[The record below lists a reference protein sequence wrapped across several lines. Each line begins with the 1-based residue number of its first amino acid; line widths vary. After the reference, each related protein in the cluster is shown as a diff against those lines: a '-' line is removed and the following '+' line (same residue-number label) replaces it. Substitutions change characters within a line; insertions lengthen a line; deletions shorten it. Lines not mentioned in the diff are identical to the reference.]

1 MPGGFLQL
9 LTAGKESEYLN
20 NTPNISF
27 FKSYFRRHTNFFIN
41 NLEIFGNYYEKT
53 EVNTFLI
60 PKSGD
65 LLSKGFLKFNF
76 DENYVEILGNY
87 ENMVSTL
94 TSDITLF
101 FDSYNIYINDYD
113 KSIIDNIKNVKF
125 ILTNNG
131 IPYFSLMST
140 YIIEEIKLIYKIKID
155 KNIYFQKDNTKVFY
169 NINLPYYYYGFI
181 YEIDYNE
188 LLNSTSE
195 PNNILYLLIN
205 GLNYETMR
213 YFRLDLH
220 NLNIAFKLTFDNFN
234 IYKNL
239 LFFCLQIL
247 DSSIIQNICKINQY
261 DIYFSLKFNLGNN
274 EGIEK
279 LIQTVDYIKNLFLG
293 YSNIKARYYTNKIIY
308 SDIVIK
314 KNEYSSFVNNMFGK
328 KYQSIFNKYSTGG
341 TNNEIYTSE
350 YLYYNII
357 FPSKI
362 LNDSKTAYFIEMEIF
377 NLKENIIF
385 GNLDTNDYNGSLINN
400 ETFFL
405 NTANINNPY
414 SLSVISYIKLFISLI
429 INKSSNQTIQ
439 EFLLII
445 NDNIEIINFINKYF
459 NNVDNFNNII
469 LDTIIKNNVLF
480 LNKSSIRSIVYQ
492 NISFNNYNV
501 LVEQFTNKKIS
512 QYESSIIN
520 YYIFKNIF
528 GNINSNGYCAFDMKN
543 LLIESIILANY
554 TNLNFS
560 GSLSTNFF
568 YTNLLNYNNN
578 NNIFN
583 TVLYNYFPGFKINE
597 PTDAFNILE
606 QIYKNLENFLYYLI
620 YLTEIIIDTAKPIYN
635 ISNKVSSSI
644 YSNNGL
650 TQQIIY
656 DYPLGNIIFPLT
668 SSFFFYST
676 NTIFDTNYQNNY
688 NIFYNIN
695 KTIYFEKIK
704 DIIKT
709 LYDSNFEIYNININ
723 NSPKNFNEIFDF
735 FNNLFLENVISN
747 YYEKI
752 QNFLSISQYNK
763 ISSFISSINGINSQI
778 VYNSLLPNI
787 DYIILYD
794 LFKISDYALF
804 NGSFS
809 NYTINYPK
817 DNNYYFLE
825 EITDANLEYNKLVEN
840 QNYLKFIFLPN
851 SPYYRIYYLY
861 NFLTMI
867 STDKKLINQIPED
880 LLQLRNLLLE
890 VLQIYIN
897 QFPYLDLIL
906 INYTIANFNII
917 PTNFFTLD
925 QYFVSYDNINVL
937 KNEQIKDLFKNSALI
952 KDFYIYAPFYIK
964 KESYII
970 QQITD
975 SIFSKR
981 ETNVQTDLNIFQL
994 LLNIFN
1000 YQKYNFDD
1008 LVIYNLIIT
1017 IYNNSEFFI
1026 NVNKIID
1033 FVNIFFQKD
1042 DNIYSTLTDT
1052 LGQIIS
1058 ESKKKNQLNF
1068 YYNSQEFINNPNYYN
1083 CYYTS
1088 FSVGTMFDN
1097 IDKLISTTINE
1108 IYSIPSQLTNINM
1121 FSLFYNNKTFD
1132 IKNYQ
1137 NILSYEQ
1144 VSNGFVYFKNQLFN
1158 INLSLGDNCIN
1169 YYQNVTNGIIK
1180 YIFDNYSYLIN
1191 YLVSEYIF
1199 SNIIK
1204 TFDIYQEIFNSVN
1217 NTNINLYNIVN
1228 NLLFG
1233 FDINFFSKKFQ
1244 TKRIITIYL
1253 LYYFFVITF
1262 LNSDINKFI
1271 QNKENLI
1278 TFDVFVISKYSQNI
1292 YLNLLKD
1299 IISLLNNSNEK
1310 LKFNYSTVF
1319 SEIFLSN
1326 NLVET
1331 IIPQI
1336 VNIFENKI
1344 VNIFENKIYNFNTT
1358 LTDPNKLT
1366 YKIFDNQFNL
1376 SDTVV
1381 WFNNNI
1387 INYNLISYNLEFYKK
1402 YNKTILNIQ
1411 KQNQKLL
1418 YISNNKYFL
1427 NYITSNNLVSS
1438 DLFTTSID
1446 YLNTIYNETLT
1457 IIKKIYDNL
1466 QKTYLPY
1473 NYFNATNYNTTLI
1486 NQIFAILE
1494 KFYNNSFNGKSYTY
1508 TFMFSNAK
1516 SLENFNSELNTIINN
1531 DIYDIT
1537 KYKSVINDFTFL
1549 RDFTLRYFN
1558 LRIISS
1564 INIERNINRYIYI
1577 SINNYILEN
1586 YKYDEYLINFMNT
1599 NSLYDYVKLFNNIY
1613 LNANNI
1619 VYQKNLSIYQN
1630 DIIYEILN
1638 FENYTDQNNFLQ
1650 NPVFNDFIINFSL
1663 YPNNKNSF
1671 YKNFKRYL
1679 LFLKENNYSNLF
1691 DKFMLSNGQ
1700 LIINYF
1706 LDVTNL
1712 NEFHDYIYNFINL
1725 NESYSPLYI
1734 YNDILYLKENKNNDC
1749 SISSKM
1755 SINFD
1760 NLMKK
1765 ILIYLYIVYLIN
1777 ANLFNI
1783 INDNIS
1789 RKLLKNHTLEY
1800 DFVKMKVLVNLNNII
1815 NTDFLEKLKVY
1826 IYYITV
1832 FDKNY
1837 PSIYNILHNQKHC
1850 DEHHNY
1856 PHPSNKCC
1864 EDEDSCKFKLC
1875 KCNKIMYPEYVN
1887 QFNNPTFF
1895 YDIKNNTNASDYLNL
1910 CIKYVSSYE
1919 ETIGFTN
1926 INVDTVIVQ
1935 NEPNNITFSKLV
1947 QSYNVMLNLDQSLN
1961 NLNPYFLTNATF
1973 NYLYN
1978 FYNNV
1983 IVDINSINKQK
1994 NSSTFIINQK
2004 KYYTNTQVK
2013 NTNILFI
2020 LLVIL
2025 LNKYN
2030 ITYDMQK
2037 EDLDNIISNF
2047 WIGTFNINE
2056 IFEQLKGYTSDD
2068 YIKNNTINLSS
2079 TKNLIENT
2087 NNKYLSD
2094 VSYLFSRSQNM
2105 TDLSELI
2112 SGTNNYS
2119 NIIPTDYDYDLINF
2133 TIKTIYNEG
2142 IDIYKKYYLDN
2153 YNFYNFQNNYD
2164 TIYKSKY
2171 TYYNNVINNN
2181 YALLNIKN
2189 VNLDLFNKIFID
2201 IIYTLLYQPLSIY
2214 DGNNYIF
2221 TENFNQLIRLYKKY
2235 YFSFKLSTTLSD
2247 VDNLKLLNYLKMT
2260 GNQNLTLNEIGIYI
2274 KQLYYY
2280 ELFGLP
2286 YDPNYLSGTVRD
2298 NFKILMDT
2306 IEFNGNY
2313 NLEFNYKINNVVLYL
2328 ESSIIL
2334 INWYLYKNFN
2344 IDKSSNVQIIKILIN
2359 DIIEEITS
2367 FNNVS
2372 LYFKNFYLYYNNIT
2386 TELLFSKIVN
2396 IINYSDFVNRFS
2408 KVIRQI
2414 IYYTDNINWIVSL
2427 ENAYLTYFK
2436 GVKFYY
2442 KEYVDNNYVIKE
2454 FSLSL
2459 NEMEEYSTSYV
2470 NYLLGDIGT
2479 TNNQSKLSIIFKNI
2493 IELTIDGIELNKLNI
2508 LYEFIFNKK
2517 NNFTNISD
2525 FSNTLTNNILIL
2537 IINMN
2542 YGTVYTEYNTIY
2554 LNKTLDF
2561 KLLLLNYIFM
2571 IINEPKLTIEYIYN
2585 TTQKLKILFRLEIFY
2600 IYITYISDYLFKNN
2614 FLYTICNCN
2623 KYIYN
2628 NIEFLSLN
2636 LENDVCIYLDFIN
2649 KNIIKDNQ
2657 ISNYYK
2663 TIQNKTIKSIINY
2676 GINNFYNYNV
2686 NLKFLEYIYL
2696 DIVTKFNKQNETAI
2710 LNIFIQNSIINIIDQ
2725 YNLITEDFSIYKT
2738 DIKYI
2743 TNVFNLILTTFSK
2756 TLDIPKSIFGGTNK
2770 KKSGIRVTLVQL
2782 LNIFSEEK
2790 FKYDSNIITIFT
2802 LIYDNFNNLG
2812 FEKINYN
2819 IFITFFYYLCMIQY
2833 ILNKWDNITNQYL
2846 FNNHE
2851 KLIYY
2856 LINYINEQIY
2866 FYLNST
2872 KKEYEKANIF
2882 FDGLNKLLFYIYDN
2896 QTFIY
2901 EIIKFFDTFVPL
2913 NNIFKQEN
2921 FTILQNKI
2929 TMKMYNGG
2937 NFKNNASNMENL
2949 LYNKY
2954 VSFNKILI
2962 WKNMLVNIVDGNTSL
2977 PIYFMKSLNYD
2988 TLFDIPVLYLT
2999 KIIKMTDGLFSNNGV
3014 INLIKNMELYISDE
3028 LIDNIN
3034 STMLIII
3041 KDLMTNLNILNSL
3054 NEMLGINTT
3063 EDFIK
3068 PGPIKPYI
3076 LKSYKNKSLY
3086 IPLKFFFK
3094 DTMNAIPLISCMY
3107 SDISIRIN
3115 NSKKSLF
3122 KDFYTLNYIYLP
3134 NKKIK
3139 TSMLLDFILLERTE
3153 RKRLT
3158 LNKQDNLIEKHN
3170 YYTVTQIINTQIN
3183 PQNEFIYVNFDFNI
3197 NGLIKEIFWTL
3208 EFFVN
3213 GYLIENKNYLGEN
3226 IFNMIL
3232 STVFYLDGIKRDG
3245 IFPLSTKNNS
3255 QSINKNN
3262 LNNEPINNI
3271 ISQYNNLTRTDFNIN
3286 DVDKNLAGAIYIN
3299 NIPKNN
3305 VSDLNTSN
3313 YEVPNP
3319 NNPGDN
3325 VVMTSNNITTYN
3337 YNDIT
3342 RLINPYK
3349 YNTRVDVNNNINTYS
3364 FAFEPEKFQPTGA
3377 INMNMYNTFR
3387 IQVVID
3393 KNKFLKYFGN
3403 IKTATNL
3410 DSIMMR
3416 LNLTT
3421 LEYNLV
3427 RYQSG
3432 LGGLLFM
3439 K

>member
-9 LTAGKESEYLN
+9 LTTGKESEYLN
-20 NTPNISF
+20 YTPNISF

-41 NLEIFGNYYEKT
+41 NLEVFGNFYEKT

-76 DENYVEILGNY
+76 DENYIEILGNY
-87 ENMVSTL
+87 DNMVSTL

-131 IPYFSLMST
+131 IQYFSLMST

-155 KNIYFQKDNTKVFY
+155 KNIYFQKDNTNVLY

-181 YEIDYNE
+181 YEINYND

-213 YFRLDLH
+213 YFRLDLQ
-220 NLNIAFKLTFDNFN
+220 NLNIAFKFTFDNFN

-247 DSSIIQNICKINQY
+247 DSSIYQNICKINQY
-261 DIYFSLKFNLGNN
+261 DIYLSLKFNLGNN
-274 EGIEK
+274 VGIEK
-279 LIQTVDYIKNLFLG
+279 LIKIVDYIKNLFFG
-293 YSNIKARYYTNKIIY
+293 YSNIKARYYTNKIRY
-308 SDIVIK
+308 SDIIIK

-328 KYQSIFNKYSTGG
+328 KYQSVFNKYSSGS
-341 TNNEIYTSE
+341 TNIEIYPDE

-362 LNDSKTAYFIEMEIF
+362 LNDSITNYFIEMDIF

-400 ETFFL
+400 ETIFF

-414 SLSVISYIKLFISLI
+414 SLCVITYIKMFVNLI

-445 NDNIEIINFINKYF
+445 NDNINRINYINKYF
-459 NNVDNFNNII
+459 NNVDNFNEVI

-492 NISFNNYNV
+492 NVSFNNYNV
-501 LVEQFTNKKIS
+501 LVEQFANKKIS

-520 YYIFKNIF
+520 YYIFKNII
-528 GNINSNGYCAFDMKN
+528 GNINSNSYCAFDMQN

-583 TVLYNYFPGFKINE
+583 AILYNYFPGFKINE
-597 PTDAFNILE
+597 PIDAFNILE
-606 QIYKNLENFLYYLI
+606 QIYKNLENFLYYVI
-620 YLTEIIIDTAKPIYN
+620 YLTEIIINTSKPIYN
-635 ISNKVSSSI
+635 ISNKVASSI

-656 DYPLGNIIFPLT
+656 EYPLGNIIFPLT
-668 SSFFFYST
+668 SSFFFYTT
-676 NTIFDTNYQNNY
+676 NTIMDYNYQNNY
-688 NIFYNIN
+688 NIFYNTN
-695 KTIYFEKIK
+695 KPNYFEKIR
-704 DIIKT
+704 DTIKK
-709 LYDSNFEIYNININ
+709 LYNSNFDIYNININ

-735 FNNLFLENVISN
+735 FNNLFLENIISD
-747 YYEKI
+747 YYKKI
-752 QNFLSISQYNK
+752 QIFLSISQYNK
-763 ISSFISSINGINSQI
+763 ITDFISSINGINSQI
-778 VYNSLLPNI
+778 VYNSVNPDI
-787 DYIILYD
+787 DNIILYD
-794 LFKISDYALF
+794 LFKISDFTLF

-809 NYTINYPK
+809 SYTINYPK
-817 DNNYYFLE
+817 DNNFYFIGSDLT
-825 EITDANLEYNKLVEN
+825 INT
-840 QNYLKFIFLPN
+840 NYLKFIFLPN

-861 NFLTMI
+861 NFLTTI
-867 STDKKLINQIPED
+867 STDKKLINEIPED
-880 LLQLRNLLLE
+880 LLQLRNFLLKY
-890 VLQIYIN
+890 LQIYIN
-897 QFPYLDLIL
+897 NFNYIKLDIS
-906 INYTIANFNII
+906 NYALPNFNIEPI
-917 PTNFFTLD
+917 EFINLNE
-925 QYFVSYDNINVL
+925 YFICYDNINIL
-937 KNEQIKDLFKNSALI
+937 FNEQIKDLFKNSALL
-952 KDFYIYAPFYIK
+952 KDFYVYAPFYIK
-964 KESYII
+964 KENYLLQKKVLTETILKNQGINIQTGLDIFYLIGNII
-970 QQITD
+970 
-975 SIFSKR
+975 
-981 ETNVQTDLNIFQL
+981 
-994 LLNIFN
+994 N

-1008 LVIYNLIIT
+1008 LVIYYFIMGIY
-1017 IYNNSEFFI
+1017 YNNEFFV

-1033 FVNIFFQKD
+1033 FVNAFFQKD
-1042 DNIYSTLTDT
+1042 DNNYSNVTNILS
-1052 LGQIIS
+1052 QIIND
-1058 ESKKKNQLNF
+1058 SKRNSLNF
-1068 YYNSQEFINNPNYYN
+1068 YHNPQEFINNPNYYN
-1083 CYYTS
+1083 CYYAS
-1088 FSVGTMFDN
+1088 FSIGTMFDN
-1097 IDKLISTTINE
+1097 IDKLITSTINE
-1108 IYSIPSQLTNINM
+1108 IYAIPSQLTNINM
-1121 FSLFYNNKTFD
+1121 FSLFYTNKTFD

-1144 VSNGFVYFKNQLFN
+1144 VNNGFVYFKNQLFN
-1158 INLSLGDNCIN
+1158 INVSFGDNLYN
-1169 YYQNVTNGIIK
+1169 YYVNALNGIIK
-1180 YIFDNYSYLIN
+1180 YIFDNFSYSIN

-1199 SNIIK
+1199 SDLIK
-1204 TFDIYQEIFNSVN
+1204 TFDEYQDIFNSVN
-1217 NTNINLYNIVN
+1217 NTDINLYNIVN
-1228 NLLFG
+1228 NLLFD
-1233 FDINFFSKKFQ
+1233 FNIKFYPKKFQ
-1244 TKRIITIYL
+1244 TNRIITIYL

-1271 QNKENLI
+1271 QNKDNLI
-1278 TFDVFVISKYSQNI
+1278 TFDVFVNSKYSQNI

-1299 IISLLNNSNEK
+1299 IITLLNNTNEK
-1310 LKFNYSTVF
+1310 LKFNYSTIY
-1319 SEIFLSN
+1319 SEYIIISNYIIDLSI
-1326 NLVET
+1326 NL
-1331 IIPQI
+1331 
-1336 VNIFENKI
+1336 
-1344 VNIFENKIYNFNTT
+1344 FENKIYNFNTT

-1366 YKIFDNQFNL
+1366 YKIFDNQYNL
-1376 SDTVV
+1376 SDNLN
-1381 WFNNNI
+1381 WFQNNI
-1387 INYNLISYNLEFYKK
+1387 IFPGQISYNSQFYKK
-1402 YNKTILNIQ
+1402 YNETILNIQ
-1411 KQNQKLL
+1411 KQNEKLL

-1427 NYITSNNLVSS
+1427 NYITSNNLVST
-1438 DLFTTSID
+1438 DLFKTSVD
-1446 YLNTIYNETLT
+1446 YLNTIYNQTLT
-1457 IIKKIYDNL
+1457 IIKKIYNNL
-1466 QKTYLPY
+1466 QKSYLSY
-1473 NYFNATNYNTTLI
+1473 NNFTTTNYGITLI
-1486 NQIFAILE
+1486 DYIFAILD
-1494 KFYNNSFNGKSYTY
+1494 KFYNNSVNNRTYTY
-1508 TFMFSNAK
+1508 TFMFSNTK
-1516 SLENFNSELNTIINN
+1516 SLENFNTGLNAIINN

-1537 KYKSVINDFTFL
+1537 KYKSVINDLSFL
-1549 RDFTLRYFN
+1549 KDFTTRYFN

-1577 SINNYILEN
+1577 FINNYILEN
-1586 YKYDEYLINFMNT
+1586 YKYDQYLINFMNT

-1613 LNANNI
+1613 LNTNNI
-1619 VYQKNLSIYQN
+1619 IYQKNLSIYQN

-1679 LFLKENNYSNLF
+1679 SFLKENNSSNLF
-1691 DKFMLSNGQ
+1691 DKFILSNGQ
-1700 LIINYF
+1700 PIINYF

-1712 NEFHDYIYNFINL
+1712 NEFHEYIYNFVNL
-1725 NESYSPLYI
+1725 NESYSPLHI
-1734 YNDILYLKENKNNDC
+1734 YNNILYLKENTNNNS
-1749 SISSKM
+1749 SISSKI

-1789 RKLLKNHTLEY
+1789 NKLLKNHTLEY
-1800 DFVKMKVLVNLNNII
+1800 DFIKMKVLVNLNNII
-1815 NTDFLEKLKVY
+1815 NTEFLDKLKVY

-1850 DEHHNY
+1850 DKHHKH
-1856 PHPSNKCC
+1856 PHPCKKCC
-1864 EDEDSCKFKLC
+1864 EDEDYCKFKLC
-1875 KCNKIMYPEYVN
+1875 KCNNIMYPEYVN
-1887 QFNNPTFF
+1887 QFNNPVFF
-1895 YDIKNNTNASDYLNL
+1895 YDVKNNTNASDYLNL

-1919 ETIGFTN
+1919 ETIGFSDVN
-1926 INVDTVIVQ
+1926 IDSVIVQ
-1935 NEPNNITFSKLV
+1935 NESNNITFSKLV

-1961 NLNPYFLTNATF
+1961 NQNSYFLTNATL

-1983 IVDINSINKQK
+1983 IVDINGINQQK
-1994 NSSTFIINQK
+1994 ISSSFIINQK
-2004 KYYTNTQVK
+2004 KYYTNTLVE

-2020 LLVIL
+2020 LLVVL

-2030 ITYDMQK
+2030 ITYDKQK

-2047 WIGTFNINE
+2047 WIGTFNVNE

-2087 NNKYLSD
+2087 NNTYLSD
-2094 VSYLFSRSQNM
+2094 VSYVFSRSQNIA
-2105 TDLSELI
+2105 DLSELI
-2112 SGTNNYS
+2112 TGTNNYS

-2133 TIKTIYNEG
+2133 TTKTIYSEG

-2153 YNFYNFQNNYD
+2153 YNFYNFQDNYD

-2171 TYYNNVINNN
+2171 TYYNNIINNN

-2201 IIYTLLYQPLSIY
+2201 IIYTLLYQPFSIY
-2214 DGNNYIF
+2214 DGNNYAF
-2221 TENFNQLIRLYKKY
+2221 TENFNQLIKLYKKY

-2247 VDNLKLLNYLKMT
+2247 VNNLKLLNYLKIS
-2260 GNQNLTLNEIGIYI
+2260 GNQNLTINEIGNYI

-2286 YDPNYLSGTVRD
+2286 YDPNYFSGTIRD
-2298 NFKILMDT
+2298 NFKIFIDI

-2313 NLEFNYKINNVVLYL
+2313 NLEFNYKINNIVLYF

-2334 INWYLYKNFN
+2334 INWYLNKNFN
-2344 IDKSSNVQIIKILIN
+2344 IDKSSNIQIIKILIN
-2359 DIIEEITS
+2359 DIIQEITS
-2367 FNNVS
+2367 FNNIS
-2372 LYFKNFYLYYNNIT
+2372 LYFKNFYLYYINQSS
-2386 TELLFSKIVN
+2386 ELLFNKIVN

-2408 KVIRQI
+2408 KVIRQL
-2414 IYYTDNINWIVSL
+2414 IYYTDNINWFVNL
-2427 ENAYLTYFK
+2427 NNAYLSYFK
-2436 GVKFYY
+2436 DVKFYY
-2442 KEYVDNNYVIKE
+2442 KVYVDNNYIIKE

-2459 NEMEEYSTSYV
+2459 NELEQYSVSYI
-2470 NYLLGDIGT
+2470 NYLLGDNGI
-2479 TNNQSKLSIIFKNI
+2479 NNDQSKLYIILKNI
-2493 IELTIDGIELNKLNI
+2493 IDITIDGVEINTLNI
-2508 LYEFIFNKK
+2508 LYDFIFNKK

-2525 FSNTLTNNILIL
+2525 FSNTLTNNLFNL

-2542 YGTVYTEYNTIY
+2542 YGSVYTEYDTIY
-2554 LNKTLDF
+2554 LNESLDF
-2561 KLLLLNYIFM
+2561 KLLLLNYIVM
-2571 IINEPKLTIEYIYN
+2571 SINEPNLTIEYIYN
-2585 TTQKLKILFRLEIFY
+2585 TSQKLKVLYRLEIFY
-2600 IYITYISDYLFKNN
+2600 IYITNISDYLFKRN
-2614 FLYTICNCN
+2614 FLYTICNSN

-2628 NIEFLSLN
+2628 NIEFLSLS
-2636 LENDVCIYLDFIN
+2636 LENDICIYLDFIN

-2663 TIQNKTIKSIINY
+2663 TIQNKTIKSIVNY
-2676 GINNFYNYNV
+2676 GINNFYNYGA
-2686 NLKFLEYIYL
+2686 NLNFLEYIYL
-2696 DIVTKFNKQNETAI
+2696 DITTKFNKQNETSI
-2710 LNIFIQNSIINIIDQ
+2710 LNIFIQNSIINIINQ
-2725 YNLITEDFSIYKT
+2725 YNLTTEDFTIYKT
-2738 DIKYI
+2738 NVKYI
-2743 TNVFNLILTTFSK
+2743 TNVFDLILSTFSK

-2770 KKSGIRVTLVQL
+2770 QNSSIRVTLVQL
-2782 LNIFSEEK
+2782 LNIFSQEN
-2790 FKYDSNIITIFT
+2790 FNYDSNIITIFT

-2819 IFITFFYYLCMIQY
+2819 MFITYFYYVCMIQY
-2833 ILNKWDNITNQYL
+2833 ILNKWDNITNEYL

-2851 KLIYY
+2851 KLIYE
-2856 LINYINEQIY
+2856 LINDINKQIY
-2866 FYLNST
+2866 YYLNNSG
-2872 KKEYEKANIF
+2872 KEKEKANIF
-2882 FDGLNKLLFYIYDN
+2882 FDGLNKLLFNTYDN
-2896 QTFIY
+2896 QAFIN

-2913 NNIFKQEN
+2913 NNIFKEEN
-2921 FTILQNKI
+2921 FTIIQNKI
-2929 TMKMYNGG
+2929 SMRMYNGG
-2937 NFKNNASNMENL
+2937 NIQNNTSNMEIL

-2954 VSFNKILI
+2954 VPFNKILI

-2977 PIYFMKSLNYD
+2977 PIFYMKSLNYD

-2999 KIIKMTDGLFSNNGV
+2999 KIIKINDGLFSNNGA

-3034 STMLIII
+3034 NTMLIII
-3041 KDLMTNLNILNSL
+3041 KDLMTNLNILTAL

-3107 SDISIRIN
+3107 SDISVRVN
-3115 NSKKSLF
+3115 NSKKDLF

-3134 NKKIK
+3134 NKRIK

-3170 YYTVTQIINTQIN
+3170 YYTVSQIINTQIN
-3183 PQNEFIYVNFDFNI
+3183 EQSEFMYVNFDFNI

-3208 EFFVN
+3208 DFFVN
-3213 GYLIENKNYLGEN
+3213 GYLIENKNFSGEN

-3245 IFPLSTKNNS
+3245 IIPLSTKNKSLSMN
-3255 QSINKNN
+3255 INN
-3262 LNNEPINNI
+3262 LSNTPINNI
-3271 ISQYNNLTRTDFNIN
+3271 INQYNNVTRTDFNLK
-3286 DVDKNLAGAIYIN
+3286 DVNKNLEEAIYIN

-3313 YEVPNP
+3313 YQVPNP

-3325 VVMTSNNITTYN
+3325 VVMTSNNITIYN

-3342 RLINPYK
+3342 RLINPYR
-3349 YNTRVDVNNNINTYS
+3349 YNTRVNANNNINTYS

-3377 INMNMYNTFR
+3377 INMDMYNTFR
-3387 IQVVID
+3387 IQLVID

-3403 IKTATNL
+3403 INTATNL
-3410 DSIMMR
+3410 DSIMMTI
-3416 LNLTT
+3416 NLST